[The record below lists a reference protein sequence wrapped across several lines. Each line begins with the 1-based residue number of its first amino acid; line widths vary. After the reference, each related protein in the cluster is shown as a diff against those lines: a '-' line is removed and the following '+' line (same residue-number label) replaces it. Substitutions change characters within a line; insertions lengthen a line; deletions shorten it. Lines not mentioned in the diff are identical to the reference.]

1 MKSIKKWMLLIVL
14 MMMSLKSF
22 SQNVTDST
30 KIQLR
35 KPIARL
41 VIKDL
46 IKGDGAKQEL
56 ILFGSKIKLL
66 EQKVFLKDSVILN
79 LNSKIYNFNSILDT
93 KDNQL
98 SLSQELSKKLQNDLK
113 KQKLKK
119 FSNTSRFS
127 SFRSLSRY
135 LFTDATY
142 SSPCL

>member
-1 MKSIKKWMLLIVL
+1 
-14 MMMSLKSF
+14 MMSLKSF

-30 KIQLR
+30 KIQLT
-35 KPIARL
+35 KPIVKL

-56 ILFGSKIKLL
+56 VLFGSKIKLL

-79 LNSKIYNFNSILDT
+79 LNSKIYNFNSILNT

-113 KQKLKK
+113 KQKLKNK
-119 FSNTSRFS
+119 LTVGAGVVAIIVTA
-127 SFRSLSRY
+127 L
-135 LFTDATY
+135 LVK
-142 SSPCL
+142 